1 METNYEQ
8 VREQVRYLPT
18 EAQRTVR
25 SALALPADEQQQLL
39 SELKEHPPVRVTRG
53 KARDFSLE
61 QQWLRENRQLYR
73 GEYLAVSGMEL
84 VAHGVEPRAVL
95 AAADA
100 SGKDFLLSHSPRE
113 DELPYCGAMW

>member
-1 METNYEQ
+1 METNYEH
-8 VREQVRYLPT
+8 VREQVRYLPA

-73 GEYLAVSGMEL
+73 GEYLAVSGLQL
-84 VAHGVEPRAVL
+84 VAHGVEPRVVM
-95 AAADA
+95 AAARA
-100 SGKDFLLSHSPRE
+100 SGQDFLFAHSRPEGE
-113 DELPYCGAMW
+113 DPYGGGLW